1 MKFVEGGYVIGGEQG
16 VSLDRLHGSDCIYAC
31 MTKEQAKILGF
42 NIGDGMSEISTRK
55 LVIGLAQPGD
65 RLVLCDKETGQPL
78 EGQTDLKINSP
89 SDGRP
94 TVIVTF
100 DVWGAHGIRFMGE
113 AEKEQ

>member
-1 MKFVEGGYVIGGEQG
+1 MKFAEGGYIPQG
-16 VSLDRLHGSDCIYAC
+16 YLHDRINKMPFMGCIYAC

-100 DVWGAHGIRFMGE
+100 DAWGAHGIRFMGE

>member
-1 MKFVEGGYVIGGEQG
+1 MKFIEGGYVIGGEQG

-100 DVWGAHGIRFMGE
+100 DAWGAHGIRFMGE

>member
-65 RLVLCDKETGQPL
+65 RLVLCDKETGQPI

>member
-65 RLVLCDKETGQPL
+65 RLVLCDKEAGQPL

>member
-31 MTKEQAKILGF
+31 MTKDQAKIFGF

-113 AEKEQ
+113 AEKE